1 MSVLTCCGESCLACR
16 GALASEARSWSSSW
30 VCSGTKVDVCSGSD
44 LFTLST
50 RRAILTHCL
59 EPPTFLGDGSPIATE
74 VFVTL
79 PYSIEYS
86 ESGADRPPLRETA
99 IASKP
104 CSPKRNHSEPL
115 GSVLQRDAW
124 RNNNLLR
131 QTLSTRN
138 LGRATPTPPL
148 PTLSRGVK
156 AAQSTASLSPQQRQD
171 ASMNGPRSPALKSRN
186 VIPGTSSWGQRLVS
200 SPSLPW
206 GIEDLPRGHSRRHAA
221 AFTPACYRVQVPCCD
236 RATPPLA
243 LGRRLEGREKQ
254 AGPAPEAE

>member
-1 MSVLTCCGESCLACR
+1 MEWGHILWGRAALECPDLLWGILPCRACR

-50 RRAILTHCL
+50 RTAILTLWL

-79 PYSIEYS
+79 PYSIEHS

-99 IASKP
+99 IASKT

-131 QTLSTRN
+131 QPLRTRN

-156 AAQSTASLSPQQRQD
+156 AAQSTASLSPQERQD
-171 ASMNGPRSPALKSRN
+171 ASMNGPHSPALKSRN

-206 GIEDLPRGHSRRHAA
+206 GIEDLPRG
-221 AFTPACYRVQVPCCD
+221 TQP
-236 RATPPLA
+236 
-243 LGRRLEGREKQ
+243 
-254 AGPAPEAE
+254 